1 MPAKDGTGSGKI
13 KDYEN
18 ARRETAHTAQFN
30 EVRRRQKTQ
39 PSPPPDTYHEMR
51 YSINTFCA
59 LLWTLFGEECD
70 YYKGMLEIAE
80 TLDLLEVHIIR
91 DSFTADICRRITWA
105 ILTDGRSSLW
115 QNGTYMMVSGD

>member
-1 MPAKDGTGSGKI
+1 M
-13 KDYEN
+13 
-18 ARRETAHTAQFN
+18 AQFN

-59 LLWTLFGEECD
+59 LLWTLFGEKCD

-80 TLDLLEVHIIR
+80 TLDLQEVHIIR
-91 DSFTADICRRITWA
+91 DSFTADI
-105 ILTDGRSSLW
+105 
-115 QNGTYMMVSGD
+115 